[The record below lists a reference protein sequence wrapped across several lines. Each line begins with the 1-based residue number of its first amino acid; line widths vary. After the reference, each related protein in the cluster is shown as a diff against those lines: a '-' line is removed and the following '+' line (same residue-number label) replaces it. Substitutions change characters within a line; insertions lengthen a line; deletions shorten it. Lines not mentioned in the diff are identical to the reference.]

1 MVAVPAPMLAVAG
14 RPPDDADWA
23 IEMKWDGVRAIVVC
37 QGGECRLYSRN
48 QRDVTGSYPELA
60 TVLGELTAG
69 RELILDGE
77 IIAQTAT
84 GAPSFALLQR
94 RMHVVRPTKQL
105 IAAVPVQLHLFDIL
119 ADGVDSLTGLP
130 YLRRRERLQEL
141 EYTEAP
147 VRTPPH
153 WLDVA
158 ADKLMAVARENHLEG
173 IVSKRVDAT
182 YQPGRRSPA
191 WIKTPLRKTTEAIVA
206 GWTTGN
212 GAMAATFGSLI
223 LGANDPDGRLVYIG
237 NVGTGFTAAVRRSLR
252 TRLDTLARPGP
263 PFPEP
268 PPRAAVGAAHWVDP
282 VLVGNIEYREY
293 TGEGLRHPS
302 WRGLRNDKPPE
313 DVTIPA

>member
-1 MVAVPAPMLAVAG
+1 MLAVAG

-237 NVGTGFTAAVRRSLR
+237 NVGTGFTAAVR
-252 TRLDTLARPGP
+252 
-263 PFPEP
+263 
-268 PPRAAVGAAHWVDP
+268 
-282 VLVGNIEYREY
+282 
-293 TGEGLRHPS
+293 
-302 WRGLRNDKPPE
+302 
-313 DVTIPA
+313 